1 LEVAVRVLIASFAV
15 LSFSTGSA
23 SASAFENYR
32 AACLDSAGDLAK
44 VRATA
49 TAKGWSKLSD
59 ADREILAPGN
69 ERSVEGWA
77 ISDAGGRYLV
87 SIKAGAAGGGAGD
100 LSGAGITTCTLSG
113 PKADDAAA
121 IKAYGD
127 FLKRR
132 PGGDENVEGFRTTT
146 WQVTDPAG
154 MSMHYY
160 FGGTAATASIYSL
173 SVVKK

>member
-1 LEVAVRVLIASFAV
+1 MRVVLASLAAVTMSAGV
-15 LSFSTGSA
+15 A
-23 SASAFENYR
+23 SAGAFDSYR
-32 AACLDSAGDLAK
+32 AACLDSGGDLAK
-44 VRATA
+44 VRAA
-49 TAKGWSKLSD
+49 ASAKGWGKLSD

-77 ISDAGGRYLV
+77 ISEGGARYLV
-87 SIKAGAAGGGAGD
+87 SIKGGTAGGGAGD
-100 LSGAGITTCTLSG
+100 MSGAGVSTCTLSA

-132 PGGDENVEGFRTTT
+132 PAGDENVEGFRTAS
-146 WQVTDPAG
+146 WQVSAAG
-154 MSMHYY
+154 GLTMHYY
-160 FGGTAATASIYSL
+160 FGGSAATASVFSL

>member
-1 LEVAVRVLIASFAV
+1 MRVVLVSLAV
-15 LSFSTGSA
+15 LSFSVGGA
-23 SASAFENYR
+23 WASAFENYR
-32 AACLDSAGDLAK
+32 AACLESGGDLAK
-44 VRATA
+44 VRAA
-49 TAKGWSKLSD
+49 ASAKGWGKLTD

-69 ERSVEGWA
+69 ERGVEGWA

-87 SIKAGAAGGGAGD
+87 SIKASAAGGAAGD
-100 LSGAGITTCTLSG
+100 LSGAGIATCTLSG

-132 PGGDENVEGFRTTT
+132 PAGDENVDGIRTAT
-146 WQVTDPAG
+146 WQVSDASG
-154 MSMHYY
+154 LAMHYY
-160 FGGTAATASIYSL
+160 FGGSAATASIYSL